1 MWLNTLLLALRSI
14 RRNLLRSFL
23 TILGI
28 VIGVSAVITMVTL
41 GNGATLA
48 VQNQISSLGTNLLQV
63 RPGQRMGGGSGGA
76 PAFKETDAL
85 AIITQIGGIAAVAP
99 EARTGATLV
108 AGGRNWTSSIIGSTN
123 HWLVT
128 GNWKLGDGR
137 VFSDDEQSAGAAVC
151 LIGETVRREL
161 FGARLALGEQLRVK
175 QISCEIVG
183 VLASK
188 GQGAF
193 GNDQDD
199 VVLVPIKTLQRR
211 ITGHTRVNTLLVS
224 MKDGSDANRVKASL
238 SQLLRERRKLAEG
251 DEDNFNVLDTKQ
263 LADTLSSTTK
273 VMTTLLG
280 AVAAVSLLV
289 GGIGIMN
296 IMLVS
301 VTERTREIGLRLAI
315 GALEREVLLQFL
327 IEAVVLSSLGGLIGI
342 VLATGASLGLSS
354 LMDVP
359 YLFNPGVNLLSFLF
373 SAGIGVLFGY
383 FPARRAARPIPA
395 ARGRARAP
403 AALDRRAPAR
413 GARRARAAR
422 WPATPW
428 P

>member
-1 MWLNTLLLALRSI
+1 MWLNTLWLSLRSI

-63 RPGQRMGGGSGGA
+63 RPGQRMGPGSGGA
-76 PAFKETDAL
+76 PAFKDVDAD
-85 AIITQIGGIAAVAP
+85 AIAQQIGGIQAVAP
-99 EARTGATLV
+99 EGRTGSTVV
-108 AGGRNWTSSIIGSTN
+108 AGGRNWTTSVIGSTN
-123 HWLVT
+123 AWLET
-128 GNWKLGDGR
+128 GNWQVRTGR
-137 VFSDDEQSAGAAVC
+137 EFSPEELRAGSAVC
-151 LIGETVRREL
+151 LVGSTLQREL
-161 FGARLALGEQLRVK
+161 FGGQDPVGQQLRVK
-175 QISCEIVG
+175 AFSCEIIG
-183 VLASK
+183 VLGSK

-199 VVLVPIKTLQRR
+199 VVLLPLATLQRR
-211 ITGHTRVNTLLVS
+211 VTGSTRVQTLLVS
-224 MKDGSDANRVKASL
+224 MQDGSDAARVTASL
-238 SQLLRERRKLAEG
+238 RQLLRERRKLAEA
-251 DEDNFNVLDTKQ
+251 DEDNFNILDTKQ
-263 LADTLSSTTK
+263 LADTLSGTTK
-273 VMTTLLG
+273 VMTMLLG

-327 IEAVVLSSLGGLIGI
+327 IEAVVLAALGGLIGI
-342 VLATGASLGLSS
+342 VLATGASLVLAQA
-354 LMDVP
+354 MQVP
-359 YLFNPGVNLLSFLF
+359 YVFSPGVNLLSFLF

-383 FPARRAARPIPA
+383 FPARRAARMDPID
-395 ARGRARAP
+395 
-403 AALDRRAPAR
+403 ALRHE
-413 GARRARAAR
+413 
-422 WPATPW
+422 
-428 P
+428 

>member
-1 MWLNTLLLALRSI
+1 MFFNTILLALRSI

-48 VQNQISSLGTNLLQV
+48 VQQQIQGLGTNLLQI
-63 RPGQRMGGGSGGA
+63 RGGQRLGPGAAPA
-76 PAFKETDAL
+76 PAFKDTDAE
-85 AIITQIGGIAAVAP
+85 AIAQQIGGIAAVAP
-99 EARTGATLV
+99 EARASTTLV
-108 AGGRNWTSSIIGSTN
+108 ADGRNWSSSVIGSSN
-123 HWLVT
+123 EWLKT
-128 GNWKLGDGR
+128 GNWKLAQGR
-137 VFSDDEQSAGAAVC
+137 EFSPEEERAGASVC
-151 LIGETVRREL
+151 IIGATLHREL
-161 FGARLALGEQLRVK
+161 FGSSPDVLGQQLRVK
-175 QISCEIVG
+175 AFSCNVIG
-183 VLASK
+183 VLDSK

-199 VVLVPIKTLQRR
+199 IVLIPLKTLQRR
-211 ITGHTRVNTLLVS
+211 VTGNNRVNTLLVS
-224 MKDGSDANRVKASL
+224 MAEDSDPERVKSSL
-238 SQLLRERRKLAEG
+238 RDLLRELRKLSPT

-263 LADTLSSTTK
+263 LADTMAGTTK

-327 IEAVVLSSLGGLIGI
+327 IEAVVLAALGGLIGI
-342 VLATGASLGLSS
+342 AIAAVASVGLAQV
-354 LMDVP
+354 MQVP
-359 YLFNPGVNLLSFLF
+359 FVFNPTVNLLSFVF
-373 SAGIGVLFGY
+373 SAAIGVVFGY
-383 FPARRAARPIPA
+383 FPARRAARLDPIE
-395 ARGRARAP
+395 
-403 AALDRRAPAR
+403 ALRHE
-413 GARRARAAR
+413 
-422 WPATPW
+422 
-428 P
+428 